1 MLHILLELML
11 VTPQAESELSEKPKR
26 EELDAVINEARSQVL
41 KALNLPTSITDSDPR
56 LQDLDP
62 TFQVRLKAQS
72 KQLLIDEE
80 LLRRKLVPFFPIV
93 MVYPPLKLQGH
104 KNEPCERRFRS
115 TKEGR
120 GSCPEEEKGGG

>member
-1 MLHILLELML
+1 ML

-26 EELDAVINEARSQVL
+26 EELDAVINEARNQVL

-62 TFQVRLKAQS
+62 TFQVRVKAQS

-80 LLRRKLVPFFPIV
+80 LLRRKLVVSFP
-93 MVYPPLKLQGH
+93 L
-104 KNEPCERRFRS
+104 
-115 TKEGR
+115 
-120 GSCPEEEKGGG
+120 